1 MAGPMGVGGV
11 RGGEQPFINGFES
24 GRTGTTKGFGEVLSQ
39 ALERADARVTD
50 ASAAMT
56 DLATGRAAS
65 SHEVMIKVE
74 EAHLA
79 LQWTI
84 QLRNKALEAYQEIM
98 RMPL

>member
-1 MAGPMGVGGV
+1 MAGPMNVGGV
-11 RGGEQPFINGFES
+11 RGGEFPFPGPTES
-24 GRTGTTKGFGEVLSQ
+24 GPTGNRKSFGDVLSQ
-39 ALERADARVTD
+39 ALERADDRVTD
-50 ASAAMT
+50 ASAAIA
-56 DLATGRAAS
+56 DLANGQAAS
-65 SHEVMIKVE
+65 THEVMIKVE

>member
-11 RGGEQPFINGFES
+11 RGGQQPFNNGFES
-24 GRTGTTKGFGEVLSQ
+24 GPTGPTKGFGEVLSH

-50 ASAAMT
+50 ASAAMA
-56 DLATGRAAS
+56 DLANGQAAS

>member
-11 RGGEQPFINGFES
+11 RGGDQPFFGGFDS
-24 GRTGTTKGFGEVLSQ
+24 GATGPKKGFGDVLSQ

-50 ASAAMT
+50 ASAAMA
-56 DLATGRAAS
+56 DLANGQAAS